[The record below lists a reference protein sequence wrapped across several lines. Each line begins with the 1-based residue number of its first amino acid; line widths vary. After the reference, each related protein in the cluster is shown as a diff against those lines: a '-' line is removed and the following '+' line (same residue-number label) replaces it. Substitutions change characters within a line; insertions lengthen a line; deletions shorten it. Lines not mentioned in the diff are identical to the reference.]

1 MNTLPRNVF
10 SAGQVRA
17 MDRYAIERLGVAG
30 YTLMTRAGE
39 AALDL
44 LGESWPSAR
53 RLVVLCGA
61 GNNGG
66 DGYVLARLARAAGL
80 SVSTAALAA
89 AEGLN
94 GDAARAYADF
104 SAAGGIAGPFNR
116 AILEDCDVVVDALL
130 GTGLDRAVAGPLA
143 ECIEAVNACGK
154 PVLSLD
160 LPSGLNADNGQVM
173 GCAVRADRTITF
185 VGLKSGL
192 LLGAA
197 PDHVGLLSFA
207 RLGIDQEVAV
217 GPPVLV
223 RAGPAEVTRALP
235 RRRRGAHKGD
245 HGRVLVVGGGEGMP
259 GAVRLAAEAAL
270 RVGAGLVT
278 VATRPENLAAVIG
291 NRPEII
297 CHGVESEATVRPLMA
312 AADVVAIGPGMGQS
326 DWSRG
331 LLEAALASGKPLVM
345 DADALNLLAQSPWRG
360 AQWVLTPHPGEAGR
374 LLGCA
379 AAAIQADRLAAV
391 RNLAE
396 RYGGVILLKGAGTLV
411 LGAGGQAWV
420 CDAGNPGMATAGMG
434 DVLTGVIAG
443 LAAQC
448 RDLELAAV
456 AGAWV
461 HARAGDL
468 AAASGVRGLLASD
481 VLAKLRACV
490 NPA

>member
-53 RLVVLCGA
+53 RLAVLCGA

-80 SVSTAALAA
+80 SVSAA
-89 AEGLN
+89 AISPVEGLT

-104 SAAGGIAGPFNR
+104 SAAGGVAAQFSR
-116 AILEDCDVVVDALL
+116 EILEGCDVVVDALL
-130 GTGLDRAVAGPLA
+130 GTGLDRDVVGAFA

-160 LPSGLNADNGQVM
+160 LPAGLNADTGGVM
-173 GCAVRADRTITF
+173 GCAIRADRTITF

-197 PDHVGLLSFA
+197 PDHVGRLSFA
-207 RLGIDQEVAV
+207 RLGIDQEVAE

-223 RAGPAEVTRALP
+223 RVGPAEVARALP

-245 HGRVLVVGGGEGMP
+245 CGRVLVVGGGAGMP

-270 RVGAGLVT
+270 RAGAGLVT

-297 CHGVESEATVRPLMA
+297 CHGVESEAAARPLMA

-331 LLEAALASGKPLVM
+331 LLEAALASGKPLVV

-374 LLGCA
+374 LLGCT

-411 LGAGGQAWV
+411 LGTSGQAWV

-443 LAAQC
+443 VAAQC

-461 HARAGDL
+461 HAQAGDL

-481 VLAKLRACV
+481 VLAQLRACV

>member
-1 MNTLPRNVF
+1 
-10 SAGQVRA
+10 
-17 MDRYAIERLGVAG
+17 
-30 YTLMTRAGE
+30 
-39 AALDL
+39 
-44 LGESWPSAR
+44 
-53 RLVVLCGA
+53 
-61 GNNGG
+61 
-66 DGYVLARLARAAGL
+66 
-80 SVSTAALAA
+80 
-89 AEGLN
+89 
-94 GDAARAYADF
+94 
-104 SAAGGIAGPFNR
+104 
-116 AILEDCDVVVDALL
+116 
-130 GTGLDRAVAGPLA
+130 
-143 ECIEAVNACGK
+143 
-154 PVLSLD
+154 
-160 LPSGLNADNGQVM
+160 
-173 GCAVRADRTITF
+173 
-185 VGLKSGL
+185 
-192 LLGAA
+192 
-197 PDHVGLLSFA
+197 
-207 RLGIDQEVAV
+207 
-217 GPPVLV
+217 
-223 RAGPAEVTRALP
+223 
-235 RRRRGAHKGD
+235 
-245 HGRVLVVGGGEGMP
+245 MP

-297 CHGVESEATVRPLMA
+297 CHGVESEATARPLMA

-331 LLEAALASGKPLVM
+331 LLEAALASGKPLVV

-374 LLGCA
+374 LLGCT

-391 RNLAE
+391 RSLAE

-411 LGAGGQAWV
+411 RGASGQAWV

-443 LAAQC
+443 VAAQC

-461 HARAGDL
+461 HAQAGDL

-481 VLAKLRACV
+481 VLAQLRACV